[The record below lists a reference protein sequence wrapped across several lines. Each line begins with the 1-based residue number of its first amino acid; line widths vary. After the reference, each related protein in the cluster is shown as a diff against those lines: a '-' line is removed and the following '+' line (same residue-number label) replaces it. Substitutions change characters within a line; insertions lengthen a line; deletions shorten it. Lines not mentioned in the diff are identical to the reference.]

1 MAELAVDLTYGT
13 ALIEAA
19 RETQQEQR
27 ILEEG
32 MQLSQI
38 LQEEPDLKKF
48 LAYPGIAA
56 DEKKEVLRSIF
67 EDRICRELLN
77 FLYVLIDKR
86 RASRF
91 ESILRVYKKLVEQEE
106 GVLYGTVLS
115 VVGLDDMR
123 LSEIEG
129 QVSRLLQ
136 TKVHLTNEMD
146 PGLLAGVKV
155 FIDGRIIDASYRKK
169 LDELSADMRRS

>member
-1 MAELAVDLTYGT
+1 MAELAVDLTYAT

-19 RETQQEQR
+19 RERDLEQQ

-32 MQLSQI
+32 MQLVEI
-38 LQEEPDLKKF
+38 LKAEPDLKKF
-48 LAYPGIAA
+48 IAYPGIAA
-56 DEKKEVLRSIF
+56 DEKKRVLRSIF

-77 FLYVLIDKR
+77 FLFVLIDKR
-86 RASRF
+86 RAGRF
-91 ESILRVYKKLVEQEE
+91 ESIMKAYRSLHEKED

-136 TKVHLTNEMD
+136 TRVHLTNEMD
-146 PGLLAGVKV
+146 AGILAGVKV

-169 LDELSADMRRS
+169 LDELQADMRRA

>member
-1 MAELAVDLTYGT
+1 MAALAVDLTYAT

-19 RETQQEQR
+19 RERDLEQQ

-32 MQLSQI
+32 MQLVEI
-38 LQEEPDLKKF
+38 LKAEPDLKKF
-48 LAYPGIAA
+48 IAYPGIAA
-56 DEKKEVLRSIF
+56 DEKKRVLRSIF

-77 FLYVLIDKR
+77 FLFVLIDKR
-86 RASRF
+86 RAGRF
-91 ESILRVYKKLVEQEE
+91 ESIMKAYRSLHEMED

-136 TKVHLTNEMD
+136 TRVHLTNEMD
-146 PGLLAGVKV
+146 AGILAGVKV

-169 LDELSADMRRS
+169 LDELQADMRRS

>member
-19 RETQQEQR
+19 RETDQEQR

-32 MQLSQI
+32 TQLADI
-38 LQEEPDLKKF
+38 LKAEPDLKKF

-56 DEKKEVLRSIF
+56 DEKKRVIKSIF
-67 EDRICRELLN
+67 EGRICRELLN

-86 RASRF
+86 RAGRF
-91 ESILRVYKKLVEQEE
+91 EGIMKAYQNLLEKEE

-136 TKVHLTNEMD
+136 TRVHLTNEMD
-146 PGLLAGVKV
+146 PGILAGVKV

-169 LDELSADMRRS
+169 LDELQADMRRS

>member
-19 RETQQEQR
+19 RERELEQQ

-32 MQLSQI
+32 MWLVEI
-38 LQEEPDLKKF
+38 LKAEPDLKKF
-48 LAYPGIAA
+48 IAYPGIAA
-56 DEKKEVLRSIF
+56 DEKKRVLRSIF

-77 FLYVLIDKR
+77 FLFVLIDKR
-86 RASRF
+86 RAGRF
-91 ESILRVYKKLVEQEE
+91 ESIMKVYRSLHEKEE

-115 VVGLDDMR
+115 EVGLDDMR
-123 LSEIEG
+123 RSEIEG

-136 TKVHLTNEMD
+136 TRVHLTNEMD
-146 PGLLAGVKV
+146 AGILAGVKV

-169 LDELSADMRRS
+169 LDELQADMMKS

>member
-1 MAELAVDLTYGT
+1 MAELAVDLTYAT

-19 RETQQEQR
+19 RETDQQQR

-32 MQLSQI
+32 MQIAEI
-38 LQEEPDLKKF
+38 LEAEPDLRRF
-48 LAYPGIAA
+48 VAYPGIAA
-56 DEKKEVLRSIF
+56 EEKKRVITSIF
-67 EDRICRELLN
+67 EGRICRELLN

-86 RASRF
+86 RAGRF
-91 ESILRVYKKLVEQEE
+91 EGIMKAYRNLMEKEE

-146 PGLLAGVKV
+146 PGVLAGVKV

-169 LDELSADMRRS
+169 LDELRTDMMRS

>member
-1 MAELAVDLTYGT
+1 MAELAVDLTYAT

-19 RETQQEQR
+19 RERDLEQQ

-32 MQLSQI
+32 MQLVEI
-38 LQEEPDLKKF
+38 LKAEPDLKKF
-48 LAYPGIAA
+48 IAYPGIAA
-56 DEKKEVLRSIF
+56 DEKKRVLRSIF

-77 FLYVLIDKR
+77 FLFVLIDKR
-86 RASRF
+86 RAGRF
-91 ESILRVYKKLVEQEE
+91 ESIMKAYRSLHEMED

-136 TKVHLTNEMD
+136 TRVHLTNEMD
-146 PGLLAGVKV
+146 AGILAGVKV

-169 LDELSADMRRS
+169 LDELQADMRRS

>member
-48 LAYPGIAA
+48 LTYPGIAA
-56 DEKKEVLRSIF
+56 EEKKEVLRSIF

-77 FLYVLIDKR
+77 FLFVLIDKR

-106 GVLYGTVLS
+106 GILYGTVLS